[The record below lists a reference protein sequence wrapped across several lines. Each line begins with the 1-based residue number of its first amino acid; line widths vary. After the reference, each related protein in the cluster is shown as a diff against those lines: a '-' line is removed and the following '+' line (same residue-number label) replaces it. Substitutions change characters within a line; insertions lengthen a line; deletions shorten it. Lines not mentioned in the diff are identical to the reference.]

1 MPYKL
6 ATYKHDRFP
15 LSSTCPA
22 STFAWGSPRPL
33 KYTRPLPFPPC
44 DTVLPDRD
52 NPRDPFDRPSF
63 TSFRFRSSMRSVVV
77 RKTWRMNVVIALD
90 RVLVRVSRGDT
101 VEGTDEGEKGREDS
115 SRRMEKRNERRPSTG
130 QVENAR
136 PTRTR
141 LTRAGHLDPSPLP
154 HPIRISLSSPVS
166 RSERIDSS
174 MLAVARSKRP
184 RTILWEIESGHAV
197 FAVGRAY
204 IFSLREIYERTAS

>member
-101 VEGTDEGEKGREDS
+101 VEGTDGGKRTRGFESTDGK
-115 SRRMEKRNERRPSTG
+115 EKRKQTEYGTSGERAA
-130 QVENAR
+130 NADSFNPR
-136 PTRTR
+136 GSPRSES
-141 LTRAGHLDPSPLP
+141 PSPSDPNL
-154 HPIRISLSSPVS
+154 SLLSRFSIGTHRFLYAS
-166 RSERIDSS
+166 RS
-174 MLAVARSKRP
+174 
-184 RTILWEIESGHAV
+184 T
-197 FAVGRAY
+197 
-204 IFSLREIYERTAS
+204 

>member
-1 MPYKL
+1 MR
-6 ATYKHDRFP
+6 H
-15 LSSTCPA
+15 
-22 STFAWGSPRPL
+22 GSPGSGQPARSFRPAEFYIVPFPIVDAIRRRAKNL
-33 KYTRPLPFPPC
+33 ADERRDRARSCTRPCLEETP
-44 DTVLPDRD
+44 
-52 NPRDPFDRPSF
+52 
-63 TSFRFRSSMRSVVV
+63 
-77 RKTWRMNVVIALD
+77 
-90 RVLVRVSRGDT
+90 SRGRT
-101 VEGTDEGEKGREDS
+101 GEKGREDS